1 MDKNEDPQSVSQKLA
16 PGGILQSGLNIQS
29 CNTLFQSSPVTV
41 LKSNSIARREVLKLA
56 CLKRIL
62 KKFISFF
69 FEDDKNM
76 NF

>member
-1 MDKNEDPQSVSQKLA
+1 MDRNEDPQSVSQKLA

-56 CLKRIL
+56 CLKCEKIDL
-62 KKFISFF
+62 LLYSFF
-69 FEDDKNM
+69 VAKI
-76 NF
+76 